1 MQDHGTRPSSG
12 GPPSTRVSRRR
23 GARVKSEQHRAL
35 GHVVRYTRARRALS
49 QEELGF
55 HARLHRNYVGA
66 IERGEINPT
75 FRVLLK
81 LARGLDLPLS
91 ELIREQEE
99 VVVQMRRE

>member
-1 MQDHGTRPSSG
+1 MQDHRTRRSSG
-12 GPPSTRVSRRR
+12 RPPSAEAHGQC

-81 LARGLDLPLS
+81 LASGLDLPLS
-91 ELIREQEE
+91 ELIREQKQ
-99 VVVQMRRE
+99 VVQTWRE

>member
-1 MQDHGTRPSSG
+1 VEADGY
-12 GPPSTRVSRRR
+12 R

-35 GHVVRYTRARRALS
+35 GHVVRYTRARRGLS

-91 ELIREQEE
+91 ELIREQE
-99 VVVQMRRE
+99 QIAPPRLG

>member
-1 MQDHGTRPSSG
+1 MQDHRTRPSPG
-12 GPPSTRVSRRR
+12 GPSTTEADGRRS
-23 GARVKSEQHRAL
+23 ARVKSEQHRAL

-91 ELIREQEE
+91 ELIREQEQ
-99 VVVQMRRE
+99 VVQMRRE

>member
-1 MQDHGTRPSSG
+1 MQDHRTRRPSG
-12 GPPSTRVSRRR
+12 GPPSARADGWRR
-23 GARVKSEQHRAL
+23 ARVKSEQHRAL

-99 VVVQMRRE
+99 VVQTLRE

>member
-1 MQDHGTRPSSG
+1 MQDHRTRRSSDGTPAAG
-12 GPPSTRVSRRR
+12 ADGCH

-35 GHVVRYTRARRALS
+35 GHVVRYTRARCAIS

-55 HARLHRNYVGA
+55 RARLHRNYVGA

-81 LARGLDLPLS
+81 LARGLGLPLS
-91 ELIREQEE
+91 ELIREQE
-99 VVVQMRRE
+99 QISPPRLD